1 MNEIFYE
8 VFSNL
13 PRQGPGDI
21 MLTIKALNIIK
32 QEINIEQILDVGC
45 GSGFQAIAIALNS
58 SAEITAVDNYQPFLD
73 EINKQ
78 LVEMGI
84 NDRLKTVCQNMNSLD
99 LPLGK
104 YDVIWSEGSIYITGF
119 ENGLNNWRKFL
130 KPKGFMVISDANWFK
145 SNPPDELKDFWK
157 NEYPGM
163 MTVEENKKLI
173 KKCGYEII
181 DSFSLSA
188 NGWMNNYY
196 YPLEKNVYKARK
208 KYINNSEALNIING
222 VQIEIDLFKKYADY
236 YGYMFYVIQSKK

>member
-8 VFSNL
+8 IFTNL
-13 PRQGPGDI
+13 PRQGPGDV
-21 MLTIKALNIIK
+21 MLTIKALNIINQK
-32 QEINIEQILDVGC
+32 IIVKKILDIGC
-45 GSGFQAIAIALNS
+45 GSGFQTVAVALNS
-58 SAEITAVDNYQPFLD
+58 NAEITAVDNYQPFLD

-78 LVEMGI
+78 TVDMGI
-84 NDRLKTVCQNMNSLD
+84 NDRLKTVCQDMNNLD
-99 LPLGK
+99 LPHGN

-119 ENGLNNWRKFL
+119 ENALNNWRKFL

-145 SNPPDELKDFWK
+145 PNPPDELMGFWN

-163 MTVEENKKLI
+163 LTVKENKELI
-173 KKCGYEII
+173 NKCGYEII
-181 DSFSLSA
+181 DSFPLSV

-208 KYINNSEALNIING
+208 KYIGNDEAIDIVNS

-236 YGYMFYVIQSKK
+236 YGYMFYIIRSL